1 MGIITT
7 AAINVNKL
15 FQVCPDTNEDV
26 PEKKSLIAP
35 THGISDDATPTTQV
49 SLTAVTGLPN
59 SSFKPRLWIY
69 ESSAVEL
76 VALS

>member
-35 THGISDDATPTTQV
+35 THGISDDATPTTKY
-49 SLTAVTGLPN
+49 LLPQLQDYQIHPLN
-59 SSFKPRLWIY
+59 HDSGYMNRRL
-69 ESSAVEL
+69 
-76 VALS
+76 